1 MESDDD
7 CPPDLVPAQDLPSSH
22 DAPSTMDAAD
32 TFGELSPTSPSAGK
46 QAAGAVPVTIVTGFL
61 GAGKTTLLNYI
72 LTQDHGRRI
81 AVIENEVGDSM
92 DIEALIARD
101 GADGS
106 MLADNLFEL
115 KNGCICCTVKD
126 DLVTTL
132 ETLLERRSK
141 FDYIIIETTGL
152 ANPGPVASVFW
163 LDDALESALRL
174 DAIVTLVDAKNIP
187 RHLQRVP
194 EEEGGTGE
202 DAAAEKQKKWPKN
215 EAAMQIAYADRVLIN
230 KTDLV
235 SQDAIDDVVSK
246 VRAINAVA
254 EVRCTKRSTVDLAW
268 VLDTRCFSSDLALAV
283 EPHVAPGGVYA
294 PETAPQQYGGG
305 APDNPGLGFDGAV
318 VSRERG
324 EVTGAAG
331 GGHKEDGHHH
341 ATEEEYMKCAKASAE
356 GPGGTACSV
365 HDPLVTTYAVDLPGS
380 LELQRLERWLGGLL
394 WDPPAGGTEIYRVKG
409 VVSVQERDERF
420 VVQGVADLFEVTP
433 AGASGS
439 AWREGEARR
448 CKVVFIG
455 RFLSKDGL
463 ELGLKSCMV

>member
-1 MESDDD
+1 MLRCLITLHETGRNQLMLRIDAAYFCWVPTPSVLLCIRHFVSVIRLSCD
-7 CPPDLVPAQDLPSSH
+7 CSTPNAPSLPSP
-22 DAPSTMDAAD
+22 PS
-32 TFGELSPTSPSAGK
+32 LSPSLHPSP
-46 QAAGAVPVTIVTGFL
+46 P
-61 GAGKTTLLNYI
+61 
-72 LTQDHGRRI
+72 
-81 AVIENEVGDSM
+81 
-92 DIEALIARD
+92 
-101 GADGS
+101 
-106 MLADNLFEL
+106 LAFW
-115 KNGCICCTVKD
+115 
-126 DLVTTL
+126 
-132 ETLLERRSK
+132 
-141 FDYIIIETTGL
+141 
-152 ANPGPVASVFW
+152 PFW
-163 LDDALESALRL
+163 L
-174 DAIVTLVDAKNIP
+174 IF
-187 RHLQRVP
+187 Q
-194 EEEGGTGE
+194 
-202 DAAAEKQKKWPKN
+202 
-215 EAAMQIAYADRVLIN
+215 
-230 KTDLV
+230 TDLV

-455 RFLSKDGL
+455 RLLSKDGL